1 MLHLSTLRNQS
12 FNYLFQKYLL
22 VKIKEQGCA
31 LRKHYFVAVAFHVCV
46 FGCLNI
52 MFLSWLQ
59 GHGLQGGT
67 DPCVSYTQLTKLLN
81 LIALLGI
88 DDFILW

>member
-31 LRKHYFVAVAFHVCV
+31 LCKHYFVAVAFHVCV
-46 FGCLNI
+46 LGCLTI
-52 MFLSWLQ
+52 TFLTWLQ
-59 GHGLQGGT
+59 GRGLEGGT

-81 LIALLGI
+81 LIALLGNNY
-88 DDFILW
+88 FVL